1 MSDLLPRGFR
11 FSHKDKSLLAKLVG
25 SFPAILYKG
34 LDAESLSKKM
44 KAWEE
49 LTMQFNAKNNGY
61 DFTFTPR
68 HLKAL
73 WKRMKVQSKK
83 AAAAQA
89 AEGTNGSPLPDL
101 PMPNL
106 ESVMPVILSEAEK
119 EIPPD
124 ESSSSYV
131 LPNDPPS
138 LGSYVLPDDP
148 PTMVED
154 VYSCTAKQ
162 NTEDSYSPAPS
173 PLPPTSHILSHC
185 LLNGDK
191 MKKRKPIKIEIENLQ
206 EEHRLRMECLRL
218 DREIKILKK
227 WKLEQDILSTGY
239 ELPPE
244 NYS

>member
-49 LTMQFNAKNNGY
+49 LTKQFNAKNNGH

-101 PMPNL
+101 SISSI
-106 ESVMPVILSEAEK
+106 ESVMPIILSKAEK
-119 EIPPD
+119 IPPD

-138 LGSYVLPDDP
+138 PGSYVFPDNP
-148 PTMVED
+148 PSMLDD
-154 VYSCTAKQ
+154 VYSMKAEN
-162 NTEDSYSPAPS
+162 NTEDPYSPTPS
-173 PLPPTSHILSHC
+173 PMPPTSHILSRC

-191 MKKRKPIKIEIENLQ
+191 MKRRKPIEIEIENLQ

-227 WKLEQDILSTGY
+227 WKLEQEILSTGY